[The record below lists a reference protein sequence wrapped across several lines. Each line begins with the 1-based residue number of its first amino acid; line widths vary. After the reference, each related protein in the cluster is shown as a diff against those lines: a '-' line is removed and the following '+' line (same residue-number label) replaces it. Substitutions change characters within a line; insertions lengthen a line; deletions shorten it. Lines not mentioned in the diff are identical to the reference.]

1 MLLLYEPAS
10 PFSEKRHRRLLFLE
24 RHVHQ
29 RIEKRATAL
38 ITAPDLQNLLWEAG
52 IPEPGERTE
61 RRALERD
68 LEGYAAYCDDFVP
81 TRRLTGGRR
90 PISGSSAGYALDV
103 DANDDAVRFFLGEP
117 WLRAAV
123 KPKLSSAI
131 ARCFLLAMAEGREVE
146 FEYRRVPKLGESWT
160 PHRLRGVPLHT
171 VPGLDSAYMQMLGE
185 KGAFN
190 INLARVATPVFWTE
204 RYAAE
209 LQNPDVQ
216 PPSPVRIAV
225 HFQYS
230 DDAQALMDTFSGL
243 RREDSTTVSVIVP
256 AALATMT
263 GDQLAAYLYRT
274 RDRPGEQESYHL
286 AGKALLVRKPLADD
300 PSSS

>member
-1 MLLLYEPAS
+1 MLLLHDPAS
-10 PFSEKRHRRLLFLE
+10 PFSEKRHQRLLFLE
-24 RHVHQ
+24 RSVHR

-38 ITAPDLQNLLWEAG
+38 IAAPDLQELLLVAG
-52 IPEPGERTE
+52 IPKPGERTE
-61 RRALERD
+61 RRAVERD
-68 LEGYAAYCDDFVP
+68 LEDYAAYCDDFVP
-81 TRRLTGGRR
+81 TRQLTGGQR
-90 PISGSSAGYALDV
+90 PIGGSSAGYALDV
-103 DANDDAVRFFLGEP
+103 DANDDAIRYFLGEP

-160 PHRLRGVPLHT
+160 PHRLRGVPLRT
-171 VPGLDSAYMQMLGE
+171 VPGLDSAYMQMLGD
-185 KGAFN
+185 KGVFN

-204 RYAAE
+204 RDCAAE
-209 LQNPDVQ
+209 LRNLAAQ
-216 PPSPVRIAV
+216 PPSRVRIAV
-225 HFQYS
+225 HFQFS

-286 AGKALLVRKPLADD
+286 AGKALLVRKPLAADE
-300 PSSS
+300 SQ